1 MATILDNLS
10 ENLKTWTNT
19 AASRAGEITKA
30 AANKAE
36 ELGKIGRLK
45 MEVYQLQRQRQ
56 RFMGDLGEVAY
67 GLIKKSTAPEALV
80 RSEGVEKLMQR
91 LTDLNTKIKLK
102 EAEIDAVATP
112 ASRPSSGSAP
122 TAPIAVAKAG
132 AGKAKSATASGA
144 GTSSAKT
151 ATKRTAKKPVSK
163 PAGKRSKAVAKKSK
177 SSAKTKS

>member
-1 MATILDNLS
+1 MATILDNLT

-30 AANKAE
+30 AAIKAE

-91 LTDLNTKIKLK
+91 LSDLNAKIKSK
-102 EAEIDAVATP
+102 EAEIDAVSTP
-112 ASRPSSGSAP
+112 ASRPSIGSAP

-132 AGKAKSATASGA
+132 AGKAKSGA

-163 PAGKRSKAVAKKSK
+163 PAGKRTKAVAKKSK

>member
-45 MEVYQLQRQRQ
+45 MEVYQLQRKRQ

-80 RSEGVEKLMQR
+80 RSEGVEKLMKR
-91 LTDLNTKIKLK
+91 LTDLNAKIKLK
-102 EAEIDAVATP
+102 EAEIDAVSTP
-112 ASRPSSGSAP
+112 ASRLSSGSAL

-132 AGKAKSATASGA
+132 AGRTKSGA
-144 GTSSAKT
+144 GTSSAKA

-163 PAGKRSKAVAKKSK
+163 PAGKRSKGVTKKSK

>member
-91 LTDLNTKIKLK
+91 LTDLNAKIKLK

-132 AGKAKSATASGA
+132 AGKAKSATAS
-144 GTSSAKT
+144 SAKT
-151 ATKRTAKKPVSK
+151 ATKRTAKATAKKPVSK

>member
-80 RSEGVEKLMQR
+80 RSEGVE
-91 LTDLNTKIKLK
+91 N
-102 EAEIDAVATP
+102 
-112 ASRPSSGSAP
+112 
-122 TAPIAVAKAG
+122 
-132 AGKAKSATASGA
+132 
-144 GTSSAKT
+144 
-151 ATKRTAKKPVSK
+151 
-163 PAGKRSKAVAKKSK
+163 
-177 SSAKTKS
+177 